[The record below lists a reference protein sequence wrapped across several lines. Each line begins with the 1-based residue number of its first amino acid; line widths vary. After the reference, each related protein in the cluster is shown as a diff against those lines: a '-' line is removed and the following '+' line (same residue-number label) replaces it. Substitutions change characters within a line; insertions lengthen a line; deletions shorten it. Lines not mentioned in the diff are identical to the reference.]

1 MKVKV
6 PDWRMVLMV
15 MKPSPHSTLTRLQR
29 TQIGVQT
36 NLTLRIS
43 IVPSFGALM
52 RVSGLTTS
60 VK

>member
-6 PDWRMVLMV
+6 LGWRIVLMV

-43 IVPSFGALM
+43 IVPFFGVLM
-52 RVSGLTTS
+52 RASGLTTF